1 MSASPRHDPRHER
14 LLELLADRATGAL
27 SDAERAELDVLLDRQ
42 DHEID
47 SAIAGLLNA
56 FEDPAPRAMPAAL
69 KDRLAAEG
77 ERLLASGQLS
87 AARPGDG
94 EPAAALR
101 APVAYRFPS
110 GGWMAAALFA
120 LIAAAGWWP
129 RLAGP
134 PTFRQELA
142 RLTEQDPATEIV
154 EFEAMKDP
162 AAGAGLKGKIYWS
175 QARQQG
181 YMRIKDLAS
190 NDPSREQYQFWFF
203 DKSREHPVDG
213 GVFNLADGQVD
224 RATGEYIIPIH
235 AKLTVREPVM
245 FAVTVE
251 QPGGVVVTKKERV
264 VMIGKPPEPPG
275 PAAPPAGSGPT

>member
-1 MSASPRHDPRHER
+1 MSAIPRPDPSRER

-27 SDAERAELDVLLDRQ
+27 SDAERAELDALLARQ
-42 DHEID
+42 DREID
-47 SAIAGLLNA
+47 AAVAGLLGA

-77 ERLLASGQLS
+77 QRLLASGHLT
-87 AARPGDG
+87 APGPGEG
-94 EPAAALR
+94 EPAATPR

-110 GGWMAAALFA
+110 GGWLAAALFA

-162 AAGAGLKGKIYWS
+162 AAGAGLKGRIYWS

-264 VMIGKPPEPPG
+264 VMIGKPPEAPE
-275 PAAPPAGSGPT
+275 PAAPPSGTGPT